1 MPRQNKKRR
10 IEDDSEAISAEELFS
25 YLPNREI
32 SQTEVPIFVNNFNE
46 IQVKYYKHN
55 SYIIL

>member
-10 IEDDSEAISAEELFS
+10 IEDDSEVISAEELFS